1 MVNQINLLKGFAMLG
16 VIFVHTVPAE
26 LVNKWQIA
34 FSFNQQVPIFIILS
48 GITAMLSCNKRKVFN
63 DKSSIIIHSKEYIV
77 RRMKRIIPSIL
88 ILFMISTLGY
98 ILFNFILN
106 IKRGY
111 GIGIYS
117 LIGRP
122 PLDGPGGII

>member
-16 VIFVHTVPAE
+16 VIFIHTVPAE
-26 LVNKWQIA
+26 LVDKWQIA

-77 RRMKRIIPSIL
+77 GRMK
-88 ILFMISTLGY
+88 
-98 ILFNFILN
+98 
-106 IKRGY
+106 K
-111 GIGIYS
+111 
-117 LIGRP
+117 
-122 PLDGPGGII
+122 